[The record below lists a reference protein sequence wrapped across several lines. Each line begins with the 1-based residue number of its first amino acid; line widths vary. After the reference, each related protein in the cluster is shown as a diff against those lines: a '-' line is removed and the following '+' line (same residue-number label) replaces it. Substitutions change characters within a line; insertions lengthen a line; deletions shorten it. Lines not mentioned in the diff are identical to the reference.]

1 MLLWGSLKR
10 NFSVLQGQLLPGEV
24 PHGFPQGVAHSD
36 FSECQDGAV
45 ILTKWTSL
53 AVHPELPGLAYN
65 NGQTL

>member
-36 FSECQDGAV
+36 FSECQVSKVRCPGVRSLEVWGLGAW
-45 ILTKWTSL
+45 L
-53 AVHPELPGLAYN
+53 
-65 NGQTL
+65 